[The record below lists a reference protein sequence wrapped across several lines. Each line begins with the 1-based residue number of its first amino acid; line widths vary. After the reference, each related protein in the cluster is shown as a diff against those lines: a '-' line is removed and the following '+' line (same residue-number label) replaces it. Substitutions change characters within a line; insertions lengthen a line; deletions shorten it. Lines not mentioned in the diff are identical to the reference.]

1 MSERGEVMISV
12 KEHEKPGQMDKIVQA
27 IVADQFDLTE
37 LIKMYGSDAG
47 VKIANILSAGE
58 LRLMAKK
65 RVIRLIQNQVQFHT
79 WEEACD

>member
-1 MSERGEVMISV
+1 MISV
-12 KEHEKPGQMDKIVQA
+12 KKYEKPDQMDKIVQA

-58 LRLMAKK
+58 LRLMTKE
-65 RVIRLIQNQVQFHT
+65 RVIHLIRNQVQFHI

>member
-1 MSERGEVMISV
+1 MISV
-12 KEHEKPGQMDKIVQA
+12 KKYEKPDQMDKIVQA

-58 LRLMAKK
+58 LRLMTKE
-65 RVIRLIQNQVQFHT
+65 RVIHLIRNQVQFHI
-79 WEEACD
+79 WGEACD